1 MQQLL
6 LWMRTGFLP
15 LRAAELPVWVHEAP
29 GSVDFRV
36 NLEVVQTVSNFEAS
50 GMDEFRWLHKRMQR
64 GGSA

>member
-6 LWMRTGFLP
+6 LWMRTGRLR
-15 LRAAELPVWVHEAP
+15 LRATELPVRVHEAP

-36 NLEVVQTVSNFEAS
+36 NPEAVQTVSNFGAS
-50 GMDEFRWLHKRMQR
+50 GMDEFRWLRKRMQS